1 MTRGSSIHPS
11 TTITYTAPRCTRVHC
26 GTRYTSPP
34 HLNTSPAHPFHT
46 HNLNSK
52 PRRSFYHEGH
62 ASEKWGTNSMG
73 PEQGQDDGVD
83 VGEEVDVL
91 DGVCELDG
99 ALVAVSAALG
109 SLFQGMC

>member
-1 MTRGSSIHPS
+1 
-11 TTITYTAPRCTRVHC
+11 
-26 GTRYTSPP
+26 
-34 HLNTSPAHPFHT
+34 
-46 HNLNSK
+46 
-52 PRRSFYHEGH
+52 
-62 ASEKWGTNSMG
+62 MG